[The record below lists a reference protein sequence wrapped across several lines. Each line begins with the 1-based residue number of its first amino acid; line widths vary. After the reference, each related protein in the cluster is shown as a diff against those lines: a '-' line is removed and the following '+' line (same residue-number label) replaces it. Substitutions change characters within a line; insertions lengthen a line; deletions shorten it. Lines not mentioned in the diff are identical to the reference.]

1 MLGRRLLNSGANAAR
16 AFSTAAAPSSS
27 GAPSV
32 AQRGT
37 TAINYRVIRFPPTR
51 TPGYGANTHRSN
63 RAKNGLYH
71 GKDIQFGHS
80 VSHSQVK
87 SKRRWYPNVINKRVW
102 SDALGDWVRFKMT
115 TRALREIDNVGGIDT
130 YLLALEEKQVTDSN
144 YVTKMRRLI
153 GSALYHRGAL
163 DQRLT
168 KKLGFDKTP
177 PALESS
183 GNCKQQEEG
192 ANESAHLQ

>member
-1 MLGRRLLNSGANAAR
+1 MLGRRIISAAASPR
-16 AFSTAAAPSSS
+16 AFSTAAASSSS
-27 GAPSV
+27 GAASV

-71 GKDIQFGHS
+71 GKDVQFGHS

-168 KKLGFDKTP
+168 RKLGFDKNP
-177 PALESS
+177 PVLESS
-183 GNCKQQEEG
+183 NSKQQEEG